1 MRVMARLVQNVLVMG
16 SYMKLVLQVLLV
28 KMHVQLITGL
38 VIKISVVNAME
49 HVCNVLLVALV
60 VVQNV

>member
-1 MRVMARLVQNVLVMG
+1 MRVMARRVQNVQVMG

-38 VIKISVVNAME
+38 VIKISVVNVME
-49 HVCNVLLVALV
+49 HVYYVLLVALV